1 MTWLS
6 ILILRVHQNAL
17 VARWLNSW
25 QWLALPSTSS
35 SASGSYETAWLR
47 GWVAARQD
55 YVMTCWEAVRYYI
68 LHPSAT
74 FQLPNLDKK
83 KRKLSLPPPPSSATS
98 TSSDSEAP
106 DSEKLDTRSHEV
118 TTSTA
123 TNNNTL
129 SEKSLIES
137 PESIVLDV
145 DSPLVTTS
153 PPTIEVRLPPRST
166 TSSSFEEAASA
177 AVRNVEVEGDAG
189 INNKHYDAED
199 VSTVGGDCSP
209 VCDSGYASSAE
220 VDEQDL
226 TAEEPETSSSA
237 PLTFI
242 DSPVIRKHVS
252 SFSYF
257 EVTSTSSS
265 CETIPLPLTDEFD
278 DDEDD
283 DDYPSHFNGL
293 PIPHLT
299 LTPCPD
305 EPFPEYV
312 PIQLSYGA
320 TYLAVPAKPCYESL
334 VHARRALRCTIV
346 GWWGEEP
353 DSDDE
358 HEEGDEADGEDE
370 ASEDMC
376 VDDIVYWLED
386 DEEELPEIPDDW

>member
-1 MTWLS
+1 MATTISIALPQNYSPPPPPYTSILSARRPRSLSLSAFRTNPAFMTWLS

-242 DSPVIRKHVS
+242 DSPVIRKHVRHITS
-252 SFSYF
+252 
-257 EVTSTSSS
+257 VRPPGLLTSTA
-265 CETIPLPLTDEFD
+265 L
-278 DDEDD
+278 
-283 DDYPSHFNGL
+283 
-293 PIPHLT
+293 
-299 LTPCPD
+299 
-305 EPFPEYV
+305 
-312 PIQLSYGA
+312 
-320 TYLAVPAKPCYESL
+320 PAKIGL
-334 VHARRALRCTIV
+334 VLLV
-346 GWWGEEP
+346 
-353 DSDDE
+353 
-358 HEEGDEADGEDE
+358 
-370 ASEDMC
+370 
-376 VDDIVYWLED
+376 L
-386 DEEELPEIPDDW
+386 